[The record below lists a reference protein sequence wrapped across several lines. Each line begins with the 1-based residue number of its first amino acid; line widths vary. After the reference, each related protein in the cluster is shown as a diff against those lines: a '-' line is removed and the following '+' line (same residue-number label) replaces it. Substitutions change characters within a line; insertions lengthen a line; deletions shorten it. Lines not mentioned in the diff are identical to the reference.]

1 MSALLKQSGE
11 VFIVKKKIFFNNWSD
26 WTDICRISDQSDQF
40 GQNPINPIN
49 PMAHP
54 RISDDP
60 FILIRM
66 EPSRDHPADG
76 LIRFIRIA
84 PLGSVQSE
92 TLNQNILRSSD
103 YRKTNFSS
111 LDSSHR
117 DESNG
122 NCFVSL
128 GAIDDEINRV

>member
-1 MSALLKQSGE
+1 
-11 VFIVKKKIFFNNWSD
+11 
-26 WTDICRISDQSDQF
+26 
-40 GQNPINPIN
+40 
-49 PMAHP
+49 MAHP